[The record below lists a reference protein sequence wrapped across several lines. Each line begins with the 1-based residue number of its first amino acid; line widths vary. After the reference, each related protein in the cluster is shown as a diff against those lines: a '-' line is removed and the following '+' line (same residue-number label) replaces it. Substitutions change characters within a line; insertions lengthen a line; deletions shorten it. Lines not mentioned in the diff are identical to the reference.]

1 MATTV
6 TRTSG
11 NGVPEGTV
19 TPEEAAAIRSSV
31 AGKEVAPSSRQQ
43 SMLFDNWR
51 DAADRLGSPFE
62 VERIPISKLR
72 AMRRDPMLGF
82 GLSFIKIPHVRARWY
97 VNAKDTKGPNAQI
110 AAHLDHDLRLIWTT
124 YTLQFL
130 NAIDFG
136 FQAMAKRFEL
146 RTPTGTYIE
155 TNPDT
160 GEQEEKPI
168 WSQGNVQPI
177 AWKPFVAL
185 PPEVV
190 EPNWNPDGSFNG
202 FNVKPSGGSGS
213 GSSSGSGGSGGN
225 NKDQS
230 YDIDVY
236 HALWAT
242 NEKDANFGSIFG
254 YPRLGYAYRYWW
266 SYWFRWAI
274 ADRAFEKK
282 ADPSIIVRHP
292 EGQFTN
298 PDTGETMDYGDYALL
313 MGERMRSGGVI
324 ALPSDVYEDANG
336 RGTTPQWDI
345 GFTKDATDFE
355 PFDKSFDYIDVQK
368 LRSLFIPEQAF
379 LEGKGGTSSRN
390 VAAELGSSFTESQA
404 VLSAQHVEH
413 VNRYMIPQW
422 LAVNYPEFI
431 AAGGMAEVIMQG
443 FADEDVEFTNQ
454 VIQLI
459 GQQEA
464 GASEI
469 SKLVDLKQLL
479 ENRGTPIAS
488 FAEQV
493 RRKAEQDALAQQQAP
508 LTTPTPGSVGVVPN
522 AQGFSTYINPREVI
536 YLSETGTGFI
546 DKLPST
552 VHYEDTAIKGFS
564 RRLWNVYRDLYRD
577 EFSVLIGEIES
588 GADPIEFSDSED
600 VELADWVERAKEII
614 RPATASKLWPQA
626 LQLSE
631 NLMGKIM
638 RRASRVEKARS
649 RMRGPAVDQQR
660 FDDWLSNHL
669 PSVAAKVAETS
680 RQEIGIFLA
689 NQLRE
694 GVTDRKELAKA
705 ARAHFDDFPEWKTD
719 RLVRTEVRDVY
730 NAATLILADTVGAQ
744 VQATDAMGAD
754 SDPDCIER
762 DGKIFS
768 VGDAMKEE
776 EHPNGTLGWK
786 VIPVKLS
793 IEYGA
798 ELEED
803 QQANFD
809 PDASLIQFSDEI
821 TPARQ
826 REYLKAIVD
835 HVIAQQEDTEDGV
848 VLHGLR
854 DE

>member
-6 TRTSG
+6 TRT

-31 AGKEVAPSSRQQ
+31 SGKEIAPSSRQQ

-82 GLSFIKIPHVRARWY
+82 GLSFIKTPHVRAEWY
-97 VNAKDTKGPNAQI
+97 VNAKDQKGPNAQI
-110 AAHLDHDLRLIWTT
+110 AAHLDYDLRRIWAS

-130 NAIDFG
+130 NSLDFG
-136 FQAMAKRFEL
+136 FQAIAKRFEL
-146 RTPTGTYIE
+146 RQPVGTYIE

-177 AWKPFVAL
+177 GWKPFVAL

-190 EPNWNPDGSFNG
+190 EPNWATDGSFYG
-202 FNVKPSGGSGS
+202 FNVKPSGGSGTGGG
-213 GSSSGSGGSGGN
+213 GSAGGSGGS
-225 NKDQS
+225 NKDQE

-282 ADPSIIVRHP
+282 ADPSIVVRHP
-292 EGQFTN
+292 EGQFTDTN
-298 PDTGETMDYGDYALL
+298 TGETLDYSDYALL

-324 ALPSDVYEDANG
+324 ALPSEMYEDANG
-336 RGTTPQWDI
+336 KGIAPQWDI
-345 GFTKDATDFE
+345 EFTKDATNFD

-390 VAAELGSSFTESQA
+390 VAAELGSSFTESQS
-404 VLSAQHVEH
+404 VLSAQHVAH
-413 VNRYMIPQW
+413 ANLYMIPQW
-422 LAVNYPEFI
+422 LAVNYPEFV
-431 AAGGMAEVIMQG
+431 AAGGTAEVIMQG

-464 GASEI
+464 GAAEI
-469 SKLVDLKQLL
+469 SKLVDLKRLL
-479 ENRGTPIAS
+479 QNRGTPIAS
-488 FAEQV
+488 FADQQ
-493 RRKAEQDALAQQQAP
+493 RRQAEIAQAAQQSQPP
-508 LTTPTPGSVGVVPN
+508 LTPPVTGQSVGVVPN
-522 AQGFSTYINPREVI
+522 GSGFATYINPREI
-536 YLSETGTGFI
+536 IFLSDSGTNFI
-546 DKLPST
+546 ENLPAT
-552 VHYEDTAIKGFS
+552 RHYDDNAVKGFS
-564 RRLWNVYRDLYRD
+564 RRLWNVYRELYRD
-577 EFSVLIGEIES
+577 EFAELFSEIEN
-588 GADPIEFSDSED
+588 GADPIEFSDEE
-600 VELADWVERAKEII
+600 VELADWVNRAKEIL
-614 RPATASKLWPQA
+614 RTAKTSSLWPGA
-626 LQLSE
+626 IQLSE

-638 RRASRVEKARS
+638 RRASRVEKERS
-649 RMRGPAVDQQR
+649 RLRGKAVDQQR

-669 PSVAAKVAETS
+669 PTVAAKVADTS
-680 RQEIGIFLA
+680 RQEVGVFLA

-694 GVTDRKELAKA
+694 GVTDRKELARL
-705 ARAHFDDFPEWKTD
+705 ARQHFDGFPEWKTD

-730 NAATLILADTVGAQ
+730 NAATLILADTIDAQ
-744 VQATDAMGAD
+744 VQAEDAQGGD
-754 SDPDCIER
+754 SDPHCIER
-762 DGKIFS
+762 DGRIFP
-768 VGDAMKEE
+768 VVEAMKEE
-776 EHPNGTLGWK
+776 EHPNGTLAWK
-786 VIPVKLS
+786 ILPVNLA
-793 IEYGA
+793 IELNADLDDEFDAY
-798 ELEED
+798 
-803 QQANFD
+803 FD
-809 PDASLIQFSDEI
+809 PENSKIQFSEAI

-826 REYLKAIVD
+826 REYLKAVVD
-835 HVIAQQEDTEDGV
+835 HVISQQEEVRVG
-848 VLHGLR
+848 
-854 DE
+854 DEIQLSESS